1 MVKSIISLVDGKN
14 VILETMKWTIEHKAC
29 LDVLNFQLDDLSRIL
44 SSKSSLKYLWIIKKQ
59 ISQTS

>member
-1 MVKSIISLVDGKN
+1 
-14 VILETMKWTIEHKAC
+14 MKWTIEHKAC